1 MRDKILLAIGIAVAL
16 VACTPNGAS
25 DAFNLV
31 EFAVDGPA
39 HLDSNIDSV
48 LVTNSGAFSHTLVV
62 TDSSGG
68 AVTATPL
75 LHPGESVVLDLDLK
89 PGTYSFTCRI
99 VFQTDDGE
107 LIDHFERGMAST
119 VEVRG

>member
-1 MRDKILLAIGIAVAL
+1 MRVKILLAIGIAVAL
-16 VACTPNGAS
+16 VSCTGNAAS
-25 DAFNLV
+25 DTFELV

-39 HLDSNIDSV
+39 HLDSSIDSV
-48 LVTNSGAFSHTLVV
+48 LVTNSGAFPHTLVV
-62 TDSSGG
+62 TDSNGG

-75 LHPGESVVLDLDLK
+75 LHPGESVALDLDLE

-119 VEVRG
+119 IEVRG

>member
-16 VACTPNGAS
+16 VSCTTNGAS
-25 DAFNLV
+25 DTFNLV

-39 HLDSNIDSV
+39 HLDSNIGSV

-62 TDSSGG
+62 TDSNGG

-99 VFQTDDGE
+99 VVQTDDGE